1 MECSKDYPL
10 TDEDIAQLKD
20 KQFPDKDDVRC
31 LFACAYKKT
40 GMMDDQG
47 KLSVDGVNNLAKKY
61 FSDDQDKLQK
71 SQKFTEACAGVNDEA
86 VTDGEKGCERAALIY
101 KCSIEQAS
109 QGLTDEEVKKEF
121 IKEVMTCTKDIT
133 VDMFDLM
140 ELEQLKVPTKTNVK
154 CVLAC
159 AYKRVGTMNKEGK
172 YDIKEAYKIS
182 ETMMKG
188 DDKRIENGKKLA
200 DLCSKVNEADV
211 RDGNKGCE
219 RAALLFKCVI
229 ENAPKLG
236 FKV

>member
-109 QGLTDEEVKKEF
+109 QITIGYQ
-121 IKEVMTCTKDIT
+121 TCKI
-133 VDMFDLM
+133 LA
-140 ELEQLKVPTKTNVK
+140 KRPRIG
-154 CVLAC
+154 VLAQ
-159 AYKRVGTMNKEGK
+159 AQEQDRLNRDLFLHLGNTMQQ
-172 YDIKEAYKIS
+172 
-182 ETMMKG
+182 
-188 DDKRIENGKKLA
+188 
-200 DLCSKVNEADV
+200 
-211 RDGNKGCE
+211 
-219 RAALLFKCVI
+219 
-229 ENAPKLG
+229 
-236 FKV
+236 

>member
-1 MECSKDYPL
+1 MRIMCVV
-10 TDEDIAQLKD
+10 
-20 KQFPDKDDVRC
+20 FV
-31 LFACAYKKT
+31 
-40 GMMDDQG
+40 
-47 KLSVDGVNNLAKKY
+47 LSFGYVY
-61 FSDDQDKLQK
+61 
-71 SQKFTEACAGVNDEA
+71 
-86 VTDGEKGCERAALIY
+86 
-101 KCSIEQAS
+101 
-109 QGLTDEEVKKEF
+109 GLTDEEVKKEF